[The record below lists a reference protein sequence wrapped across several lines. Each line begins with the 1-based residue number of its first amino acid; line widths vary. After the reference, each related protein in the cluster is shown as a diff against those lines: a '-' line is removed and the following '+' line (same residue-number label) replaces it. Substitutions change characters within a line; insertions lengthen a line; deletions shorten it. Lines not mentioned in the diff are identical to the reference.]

1 MAGKENRIWKRRR
14 RNNIVITEWRGK
26 LKSKQQIEEDIE
38 NVIKENIEEAKV
50 EGCYNINKDQV
61 LVEMEEWSG
70 KGKVMKQRGKLRENK
85 KTEKIFIDNE
95 SYKIRTRDTEE
106 TKNHRERRKKRRERS
121 KSRGK

>member
-1 MAGKENRIWKRRR
+1 
-14 RNNIVITEWRGK
+14 VITEWRGK
-26 LKSKQQIEEDIE
+26 LKSRQQIEEDIE

-70 KGKVMKQRGKLRENK
+70 KGKVMKQKGKLRENK

-95 SYKIRTRDTEE
+95 F
-106 TKNHRERRKKRRERS
+106 TK
-121 KSRGK
+121 